1 MKNSNLKQDILKILE
16 EKYGRDSR
24 ILKDFRCVVGH
35 ESLQEILQY
44 ANIETSERE
53 DYKNKHGVDHGL
65 TTAYNTIKLFRVI
78 EEDFVKSNYIE
89 DFPNGGLT
97 KENVL
102 FALLVAGYIHDAGR
116 FYDSGIDHEKQIT
129 DALEIIKAMNL
140 AGVIFHKGLNG
151 TVKDNIIRR
160 IKELCLCHDQK
171 ESKSGKVE
179 IALIKLADALDCS
192 KSRVYKKKELEKMEP
207 EEKNKHILI
216 RDKHPEKYFGSECIE
231 DITVDWDDTEK
242 VIDISVLAQ
251 NYACSV
257 PIKTILN
264 ILRKCESSGESVQEF
279 ARRIRINVEVN
290 DENHRFLLYPEKPV
304 STPKAKIID
313 DVYNFDIS
321 NFEGDTKI
329 EDFFE
334 IKNEKKVGRITSHPC
349 MMEGA
354 KPIKW
359 GDMEVKAWKIVN
371 SEPSE
376 LLKVVPS
383 KASDKNGKI
392 QTWTILLNLEE
403 GETIKVRQV
412 YSWPG
417 FFKTKKD
424 LFSFVALTNHS
435 RFEIEVLFPKQMRDK
450 LKAYYLI
457 KDPDGDTII
466 KNPLSIEE
474 KNDRPFLHLT
484 HKYPLKTDWVLD
496 TRWSSD

>member
-1 MKNSNLKQDILKILE
+1 MKNSNLKQEILNILE
-16 EKYGRDSR
+16 EKYGRDSW
-24 ILKDFRCVVGH
+24 ILKDFRYVVEH
-35 ESLQEILQY
+35 ENLKRILQV
-44 ANIETSERE
+44 ANTETSERR
-53 DYKNKHGVDHGL
+53 YLNTHGVDHGL

-78 EEDFVKSNYIE
+78 EEDFVKSDYIE
-89 DFPNGGLT
+89 DFPIAELK
-97 KENVL
+97 KEHVL

-116 FYDSGIDHEKQIT
+116 FYDSEIDHETQII
-129 DALEIIKAMNL
+129 DAIDIIKSMKVNT
-140 AGVIFHKGLNG
+140 IFNRVAPIVSEH
-151 TVKDNIIRR
+151 IIPR
-160 IKELCLCHDQK
+160 IRELCLCHDQK
-171 ESKSGKVE
+171 EKPSGKVE

-192 KSRVYKKKELEKMEP
+192 KSRVYQKDELERMEP
-207 EEKNKHILI
+207 EEKNKYILI
-216 RDKHPEKYFGSECIE
+216 RDERPEKYFGSRFIE
-231 DITVDWDDTEK
+231 NIKIDWDDTEK
-242 VIDISVLAQ
+242 VIDISVLAK

-264 ILRKCESSGESVQEF
+264 ILKNCEISGESVQEF
-279 ARRIRINVEVN
+279 ARRIRINVEVK
-290 DENHRFLLYPEKPV
+290 DEEHRFPLYPETSV

-313 DVYNFDIS
+313 DVYNFDIL
-321 NFEGDTKI
+321 NCEGDTKI

-359 GDMEVKAWKIVN
+359 EDMEVKAWKIVN

-376 LLKVVPS
+376 LLKVVPP
-383 KASDKNGKI
+383 KTSDKNGKI

-417 FFKTKKD
+417 FFNTKKD
-424 LFSFVALTNHS
+424 FFYFVALTNHS
-435 RFEIEVLFPKQMRDK
+435 RFEIEVLYPKQMRDK

-457 KDPDGDTII
+457 KDKSGDIII

-484 HKYPLKTDWVLD
+484 HKYPLKTGWVLD